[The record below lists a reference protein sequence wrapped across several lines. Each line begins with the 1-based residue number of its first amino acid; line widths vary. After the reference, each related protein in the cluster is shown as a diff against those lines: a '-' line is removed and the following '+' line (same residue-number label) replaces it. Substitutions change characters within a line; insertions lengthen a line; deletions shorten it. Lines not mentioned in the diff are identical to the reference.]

1 MHTYLSILY
10 ISSNNLFSCQFFD
23 FLKEWKFEV
32 SSTAYFLHFECLEIQ
47 HAQTPKC
54 MSVFRKNWNL
64 PGFLVLCGTNRAS
77 PKMHTS
83 IEKHPRYFTCSL
95 VSQDVNHTSSR
106 CIQVLRTPAVSKKL
120 PGIARY
126 ESCASQTCI
135 SAC

>member
-32 SSTAYFLHFECLEIQ
+32 SSTTYLNVWKFSMPTPQNACQYLE
-47 HAQTPKC
+47 
-54 MSVFRKNWNL
+54 KNWNL
-64 PGFLVLCGTNRAS
+64 PGFLVLCGTDRAS